1 MGRQCDAIKTENQ
14 CKSLEM
20 VKMDSISLAILV
32 AVISSGATAAV
43 VKAIDN
49 WLSWRRERKAKH
61 EDDDLAKK
69 EQTINDRLE
78 KIEQKT
84 EDSRKTLESLTDG
97 MKYIIYDRIRH
108 IGQAHINA
116 GEIDF
121 DDRRI
126 LNNMHHCYHYGLGG
140 NGDLDKLVQEVNN
153 LPLKK
158 DNL

>member
-1 MGRQCDAIKTENQ
+1 
-14 CKSLEM
+14 
-20 VKMDSISLAILV
+20 MDSISLAILI
-32 AVISSGATAAV
+32 AIISSGATAAV

-49 WLSWRRERKAKH
+49 WLSWKRERRAKH
-61 EDDDLAKK
+61 EDEDLEQK
-69 EQTINDRLE
+69 EQKVNERLNT
-78 KIEQKT
+78 IEQQLNTT
-84 EDSRKTLESLTDG
+84 EKNLDSLKEG

-126 LNNMHHCYHYGLGG
+126 LNNMHHCYHDGLGG
-140 NGDLDKLVQEVNN
+140 NGDLDKLVQEVNC

-158 DNL
+158 ENI

>member
-1 MGRQCDAIKTENQ
+1 
-14 CKSLEM
+14 
-20 VKMDSISLAILV
+20 MDSISLAILV

-49 WLSWRRERKAKH
+49 WLSWKRERRAKR
-61 EDDDLAKK
+61 EDSDLEKK
-69 EQTINDRLE
+69 EQTVNDRLNA
-78 KIEQKT
+78 IEQKT
-84 EDSRKTLESLTDG
+84 EDNRKTLESITEG

-126 LNNMHHCYHYGLGG
+126 LNNMHHCYHFGLGG

-158 DNL
+158 ENL

>member
-1 MGRQCDAIKTENQ
+1 
-14 CKSLEM
+14 
-20 VKMDSISLAILV
+20 MDSVELAILV

-49 WLSWRRERKAKH
+49 WLSWKRERKAKH
-61 EDDDLAKK
+61 EDADLEKK
-69 EQTINDRLE
+69 EQTVNDRLNA
-78 KIEQKT
+78 IEQKT
-84 EDSRKTLESLTDG
+84 DDNQKTLDSITEG

-108 IGQAHINA
+108 IGQAHINV

-140 NGDLDKLVQEVNN
+140 NGDLDKLVQEVNH

-158 DNL
+158 ENL

>member
-1 MGRQCDAIKTENQ
+1 
-14 CKSLEM
+14 
-20 VKMDSISLAILV
+20 MDSISLAILV

-158 DNL
+158 ENL

>member
-1 MGRQCDAIKTENQ
+1 MGRQCDTIKTENQ

-78 KIEQKT
+78 NIEQKT

>member
-1 MGRQCDAIKTENQ
+1 
-14 CKSLEM
+14 
-20 VKMDSISLAILV
+20 MDSIALAIIV

-69 EQTINDRLE
+69 EQIVNKRLDT
-78 KIEQKT
+78 IEQKT
-84 EDSRKTLESLTDG
+84 DYNQKILDSLKEG
-97 MKYIIYDRIRH
+97 MMYTIYDRVRH

-126 LNNMHHCYHYGLGG
+126 LNNMHHCYHDGLGG
-140 NGDLDKLVQEVNN
+140 NGDLDKLVQEVNS

-158 DNL
+158 ENL

>member
-1 MGRQCDAIKTENQ
+1 
-14 CKSLEM
+14 
-20 VKMDSISLAILV
+20 MDSMSLAILV

-49 WLSWRRERKAKH
+49 WLSWRRERKAKL
-61 EDDDLAKK
+61 EDSNMEQK
-69 EQTINDRLE
+69 EKTVNERLNA
-78 KIEQKT
+78 IEQKT
-84 EDSRKTLESLTDG
+84 DDTQKTLDNLTDG

-126 LNNMHHCYHYGLGG
+126 LNNMHHCYHFGLGG

-158 DNL
+158 ENL

>member
-1 MGRQCDAIKTENQ
+1 
-14 CKSLEM
+14 M
-20 VKMDSISLAILV
+20 VMVDSIAIAILI

-69 EQTINDRLE
+69 EQIVNERLDT
-78 KIEQKT
+78 IEQKT
-84 EDSRKTLESLTDG
+84 DYIQKILDSLKEG
-97 MKYIIYDRIRH
+97 MKYTIYDRIRH

-126 LNNMHHCYHYGLGG
+126 LNNMHHCYHDGLGG
-140 NGDLDKLVQEVNN
+140 NGDLDKLVQEVNS

-158 DNL
+158 ENL

>member
-1 MGRQCDAIKTENQ
+1 
-14 CKSLEM
+14 
-20 VKMDSISLAILV
+20 MDSVILAILV
-32 AVISSGATAAV
+32 AVISSGATAAI

-61 EDDDLAKK
+61 EDADLEKK
-69 EQTINDRLE
+69 EQIVNERLNN
-78 KIEQKT
+78 IEQQLNIT
-84 EDSRKTLESLTDG
+84 EKNLDSLKEG

-126 LNNMHHCYHYGLGG
+126 LNNMHSCYHNGLGG
-140 NGDLDKLVQEVNN
+140 NGDLDKLVQEVND

-158 DNL
+158 ENIG

>member
-1 MGRQCDAIKTENQ
+1 
-14 CKSLEM
+14 M

>member
-1 MGRQCDAIKTENQ
+1 
-14 CKSLEM
+14 
-20 VKMDSISLAILV
+20 MDSISLAILV

>member
-1 MGRQCDAIKTENQ
+1 M
-14 CKSLEM
+14 
-20 VKMDSISLAILV
+20 MDSISLAILV

-49 WLSWRRERKAKH
+49 WLSWKRERKAKR
-61 EDDDLAKK
+61 EDSDLEKK
-69 EQTINDRLE
+69 EQTVNDRLNA
-78 KIEQKT
+78 IEQKT
-84 EDSRKTLESLTDG
+84 EDNRKTLESLTEG

-116 GEIDF
+116 GKIDF
-121 DDRRI
+121 DERRI
-126 LNNMHHCYHYGLGG
+126 LNNMHHCYHFGLGG

-158 DNL
+158 ENL

>member
-1 MGRQCDAIKTENQ
+1 MGRQCDTIKTENQ

>member
-1 MGRQCDAIKTENQ
+1 
-14 CKSLEM
+14 
-20 VKMDSISLAILV
+20 MDSISMAILV

-49 WLSWRRERKAKH
+49 WLSWKRERKAKH
-61 EDDDLAKK
+61 EDDDLMKK
-69 EQTINDRLE
+69 EQTVNDRLST
-78 KIEQKT
+78 IEQKT
-84 EDSRKTLESLTDG
+84 EDNRKTLESITEG

-108 IGQAHINA
+108 IGQAHINV

-126 LNNMHHCYHYGLGG
+126 LNNMHHCYHFGLGG

-158 DNL
+158 ENL

>member
-1 MGRQCDAIKTENQ
+1 
-14 CKSLEM
+14 
-20 VKMDSISLAILV
+20 MDSISLAILV
-32 AVISSGATAAV
+32 TVISSGATAAI

-49 WLSWRRERKAKH
+49 WLSWKRERRAKH
-61 EDDDLAKK
+61 EDAELEQK
-69 EQTINDRLE
+69 EQKVNERLNT
-78 KIEQKT
+78 IEQQLNTT
-84 EDSRKTLESLTDG
+84 EKNLDSLKEG

-158 DNL
+158 ENL

>member
-1 MGRQCDAIKTENQ
+1 MGSVE
-14 CKSLEM
+14 
-20 VKMDSISLAILV
+20 LAILV

-49 WLSWRRERKAKH
+49 WLSWKRERKAKH
-61 EDDDLAKK
+61 EDADLERK
-69 EQTINDRLE
+69 EQTVNDRLNT
-78 KIEQKT
+78 IEQKT
-84 EDSRKTLESLTDG
+84 DDNQKTLDSLTEG

-126 LNNMHHCYHYGLGG
+126 LNSMHHCYHYGLGG
-140 NGDLDKLVQEVNN
+140 NGDLDKLVQEVNH

-158 DNL
+158 ETL

>member
-1 MGRQCDAIKTENQ
+1 
-14 CKSLEM
+14 M
-20 VKMDSISLAILV
+20 VKVDSISLAILI
-32 AVISSGATAAV
+32 AIISSGATAAV

-61 EDDDLAKK
+61 EDD
-69 EQTINDRLE
+69 N
-78 KIEQKT
+78 IEQKEHVVNERLNKIENQLNTT
-84 EDSRKTLESLTDG
+84 EKNLDSLKEG

-108 IGQAHINA
+108 IGQAHINV

-140 NGDLDKLVQEVNN
+140 NGDLDKLVQEVNS

-158 DNL
+158 ENL

>member
-1 MGRQCDAIKTENQ
+1 
-14 CKSLEM
+14 
-20 VKMDSISLAILV
+20 MDSISLAILI

-49 WLSWRRERKAKH
+49 WLSWKRERRAKR
-61 EDDDLAKK
+61 EDSDLEKK
-69 EQTINDRLE
+69 EQTVNDRLNA
-78 KIEQKT
+78 IEQKT
-84 EDSRKTLESLTDG
+84 EDNRKTLESLTEG

-126 LNNMHHCYHYGLGG
+126 LNNMHHCYHFGLGG

-158 DNL
+158 ENL

>member
-1 MGRQCDAIKTENQ
+1 MGRQCDTIKTENH